1 MSTAMNSKQP
11 HAFGNPQ
18 AGAARRRNPWWVV
31 PAAFLATLLALPV
44 NAAIVIPDDPLTT
57 GTRVAPNILFI
68 LDDSGSMAWANM
80 NNQDISEITGPN
92 SFKSKPDANGV
103 SDGTGVTPWTYDNA
117 QMYMQNYATN
127 SLYYNPSTVYQ
138 PWVGADGNRLSGGT
152 SYTAAYSSDIYVTN
166 SDAGTNGGSINLSNT
181 TNFFYV
187 PKDLSDSSVAYLS
200 NASNYYRY
208 RIRAGSASI
217 ERGEYGVVTGTKVNL
232 PYSPAT
238 GQVIGTNYNDHFS
251 AAVTSGA
258 LVSFSIK
265 ATQNSTLYWL
275 YDSNNNLVCSGQ
287 VNNGNTQTC
296 SDVAQAAGT
305 YRLRARRWNNT
316 TTSYSKYTLSGL
328 NIKDGNGCDADMP
341 GDYGW
346 INCTPATPTG
356 RSASAELGNFATW
369 YSYYR
374 TRTKA
379 AKAGAAEAF
388 RPLSARVRVGYRT
401 IHDRSNLDIP
411 VGSGDGRFVDDPSAS
426 PAVKNRSN
434 WYNRLFAAKAS
445 SATPLQAALDSAGG
459 YFSSTSSSGPYGPES
474 GSSQLSCRQNFAIL
488 TTDGYWN
495 SGTIGT
501 GNADNSNGSQIKG
514 PKGVSYKYVPSSPF
528 QDSYKDTL
536 ADIAMKYWKTD
547 LRTENYMGNS
557 TNPDNN
563 NVPTSDDDPAFW
575 QHMVTFGISIGLK
588 TTKKWTTVAQ
598 ATAAIN
604 AGDSWPDPDTAN
616 PTNDNPRRIDDLL
629 HAAVNGHGAFVS
641 AASPSEFTSG
651 LTQALA
657 IIAQRTS
664 SFSNVAT
671 NSTSLNTGAQ
681 VFAASYTS
689 GIWTGK
695 VQAFA
700 VTHSGGVSATPTWTA
715 SIPAYGSRKIYTFTG
730 TAGATFP
737 TSSQI
742 SALDRSGVGPANYEV
757 SGTNNANYIK
767 GDPSREDRNGGLL
780 RSRTLVLGDIVNS
793 SPAFVAKTNTIYVGA
808 NDGMLHAFDAGTGA
822 EQFAYVP
829 GIIDIP
835 TLGTLSRG
843 DYVHKF
849 FVDGPV
855 IISPYNSYVSNKN
868 VLVGTLGRGGKGV
881 YALDV
886 TAPGSFSAS
895 NVLWE
900 RKDTTNGNIGNV
912 VGAPIMGMVR
922 EGSPKA
928 AVLFGNGPNSTN
940 DKAVLVV
947 LNLET
952 GARIAEI
959 ATDNTTGNGLF
970 APTGVFAADGKT
982 LVYVYAGDMQGNIW
996 KFDLTSSSPSA
1007 WTSTKIFHAE
1017 KTSGTPQPITSAPAL
1032 AVDIATNKR
1041 WVFFGT
1047 GSYLTAADADDQ
1059 ATNAQSMYGFM
1070 DDGGSYTRA
1079 NLTARTITVSGST
1092 RYFEAQASLPS
1103 ASKGWYVDLPGKG
1116 ERIVQNAQING
1127 TFMVTASMMPVGDA
1141 CSDAAGT
1148 GFINAIDAFTGTSGG
1163 KSMFDLDNDGNTDD
1177 TGSNSNP
1184 TGSVN
1189 TGVGMPTLPI
1199 LLPGQIVVGGSG
1211 DGAGSGLGGART
1223 FVMTWQRVSWR
1234 ELRND

>member
-1 MSTAMNSKQP
+1 MNSKHTLATARKP
-11 HAFGNPQ
+11 
-18 AGAARRRNPWWVV
+18 AGATRRRSPLWVA
-31 PAAFLATLLALPV
+31 PAAFLATVLALPV

-103 SDGTGVTPWTYDNA
+103 SDGTDVTPWTYDNA

-166 SDAGTNGGSINLSNT
+166 SDAGTNGGSIDLSNT

-275 YDSNNNLVCSGQ
+275 YDPNNNLVCSGQ

-305 YRLRARRWNNT
+305 YRLRAKRWNNT
-316 TTSYSKYTLSGL
+316 TRSYSKYTLSGFY
-328 NIKDGNGCDADMP
+328 IKDGNGCDADMP

-445 SATPLQAALDSAGG
+445 SATPLQAALDSAGK
-459 YFSSTSSSGPYGPES
+459 YFKSTSSSGPYGPES

-536 ADIAMKYWKTD
+536 ADIAMKYWNTD

-700 VTHSGGVSATPTWTA
+700 VSHAGGVSSTPTWTA
-715 SIPAYGSRKIYTFTG
+715 TIPAYASRKVFTWNG

-737 TSSQI
+737 TTAQTTS
-742 SALDRSGVGPANYEV
+742 LDRSGVGPANFEV
-757 SGTNNANYIK
+757 SGAENAKYIK
-767 GDPSREDRNGGLL
+767 GDTSKEDGKGGYL
-780 RSRTLVLGDIVNS
+780 RSRLTVLGDIVNS

-808 NDGMLHAFDAGTGA
+808 NDGMLHAFDAGTGV

-855 IISPYNSYVSNKN
+855 VVSPDSYVSGKN
-868 VLVGTLGRGGKGV
+868 ILVGTLGRGGKGL

-886 TAPGSFSAS
+886 TAPGSFGTGS
-895 NVLWE
+895 VLWE
-900 RKDTTNGNIGNV
+900 RKDTPSGNIGNV
-912 VGAPIMGMVR
+912 IGAPIMGMIGTTPV
-922 EGSPKA
+922 
-928 AVLFGNGPNSTN
+928 VVFGNGPNSTK
-940 DKAVLVV
+940 DQAKLII
-947 LNLET
+947 LNLNT
-952 GARIAEI
+952 GAVIAEI
-959 ATDNTTGNGLF
+959 GTDTTTSNGLF
-970 APTGVFAADGKT
+970 APTGVYGADGKT
-982 LVYVYAGDMQGNIW
+982 LVYVYAGDLQGNIW
-996 KFDLTSSSPSA
+996 KFKLNDASLPA
-1007 WTSTKIFHAE
+1007 NGTKIFHAE
-1017 KTSGTPQPITSAPAL
+1017 KTAGKPQPITSAPAL

-1047 GSYLTAADADDQ
+1047 GSYLTANDAND
-1059 ATNAQSMYGFM
+1059 TSTSAQSMYGFM
-1070 DDGGSYTRA
+1070 DDGASYTRA
-1079 NLTARTITVSGST
+1079 NLTAREVEEADGY
-1092 RYFEAQASLPS
+1092 RYFPKKADLDSTGP
-1103 ASKGWYVDLPGKG
+1103 KGWYVDLPGKG

-1127 TFMVTASMMPVGDA
+1127 TFMVTASMMPSGDS
-1141 CSDAAGT
+1141 CKDAAGT
-1148 GFINAIDAFTGTSGG
+1148 GWINAIDAFTGTSGG
-1163 KSMFDLDNDGNTDD
+1163 TSMFDLDNDGSTD
-1177 TGSNSNP
+1177 NSGAGGNP
-1184 TGSVN
+1184 IGSVN
-1189 TGVGMPTLPI
+1189 TGVGMPTLPV
-1199 LLPGQIVVGGSG
+1199 LLPGQIVVGGTG
-1211 DGAGSGLGGART
+1211 DGASFGLGGAHT
-1223 FVMTWQRVSWR
+1223 FGMTWQRVSWR
-1234 ELRND
+1234 EIRND